1 MSEDESRVEILA
13 RRIETAGLTPVAI
26 VLLEI
31 SRALGLLASQ
41 TLLIGEP
48 LLSGLV
54 DRDTLRETSDWL
66 ADPDRVE
73 KLILRLETGTPPGSK
88 AQ

>member
-1 MSEDESRVEILA
+1 VSENESRVEILA
-13 RRIETAGLTPVAI
+13 QRIETAGLTPVAI

-31 SRALGLLASQ
+31 TRALGLLASQ
-41 TLLIGEP
+41 TLIIGEP

-54 DRDTLRETSDWL
+54 NPDALRETSDWL

-73 KLILRLETGTPPGSK
+73 ELILRLEMGTPTGRE